1 MEEGEMEEQW
11 TFDNFRSILN
21 QAIEDGRK
29 NGLKIDEILAA
40 FDITAKNLQIQYE
53 IAVVELI
60 NEGRQKQF
68 MENLDDESTIIS
80 DNEGC

>member
-1 MEEGEMEEQW
+1 MEEQW